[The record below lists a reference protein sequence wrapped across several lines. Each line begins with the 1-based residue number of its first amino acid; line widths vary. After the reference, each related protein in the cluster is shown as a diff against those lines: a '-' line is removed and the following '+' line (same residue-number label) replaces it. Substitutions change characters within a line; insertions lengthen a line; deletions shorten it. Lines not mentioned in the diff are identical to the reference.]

1 MTTTNFNVTPY
12 YDDFDEDKNFYRIL
26 FQPGR
31 AVQARELTQSQTILQ
46 DQVKKFGDHI
56 FKDGSRVTG
65 AEIFSV
71 PEFGRKLENIE
82 NSQKPTARSVKLE
95 STFESSSIDVST
107 FVNKYITTNTA
118 NVQLAN
124 VKNIYFVH
132 HADPALGTDP
142 DTLYVSYLRTTNLTI
157 GGSTSNSTMEL
168 QKANTVIQNSANLQV
183 FSTSDVAPAN
193 LLATVTTQ
201 SASAEGPAKLLGV
214 DEGVFFT
221 SGIFAKNQKQI
232 IAVDKYGS
240 NANVSVG
247 FDVVENT
254 ISSTSDTSLLDP
266 ALDSSNY
273 LAPGGDRLKISL
285 TLTKKDLDSNNSLP
299 SLQTNK
305 YIELVR
311 FRNGQ
316 LVKDT
321 SGTKYADLGR
331 TLARRTFDESGDYIV
346 DGLEPRLTPLG
357 NSSSFI
363 LNISKG
369 KAYVKGYEIDKTND
383 ITKLAIKRAQDQ
395 ESVVGYDIPTAYGN
409 FLHIHQS
416 NNAIFNSNT
425 SERILL
431 HSSNTITNTLTQIGE
446 AYVKNIEY
454 VSGDGFDAVHKL
466 HLFGV
471 KRSGANNL
479 PLSMTKSIVGAGL
492 GQANANVELS
502 SITTIQT
509 SGTIADDNSNHI
521 IVADSS
527 QIRVGDEAFGHNLS
541 AFTGITG
548 EGERRVHVTAINGSN
563 ITLSAPNNGSSRKPY
578 SKEIANTYTFQRAAI
593 QDTNDT
599 LSVFPAAYSTVASVN
614 QIDYNTRR
622 IFKTVSFTDG
632 VASISTT
639 DGTERFKAAGTA
651 ALKKELYAIMIRS
664 GTTSDHKANHAVN
677 MAESGVTISTPTPSE
692 GSTATAT
699 IDIDDSSFDGTADI
713 LATLDVTDAGRRTK
727 VANSFFTTF
736 TRISNSST
744 QLHSLG
750 VTDVTN
756 VTGIFISPN
765 TSYMPSDNANTNYLK
780 HFTFDTGQR
789 DSYYDHATI
798 KIKPSAITSNI
809 LPKGMVNVTYARFTH
824 TGLGHFDANSYP
836 TYEEIPQYIENK
848 GNKIE
853 LRDSID
859 FRPLRT
865 ENRSSNVY
873 SNSAMT
879 FTRNQI
885 VDRRVGSADVDLSYY
900 LSRIDKVVLGFD
912 GQFRVIEG
920 DSALNNPATPL
931 DDPDSMTLYKLTFP
945 PYTFQTSNVDIDIV
959 KNKRYTMK
967 DIGGIDDRLSRVE
980 YYTALNL
987 LESEVA
993 GSTFFS
999 NSNIELINNG
1009 FLVDDF
1015 KGHSIG
1021 DVLNDDYKC
1030 SIDYDNQILHP
1041 RFKANGTN
1049 TAIETGGGSLK
1060 NTGNV
1065 LTLPFTTQ
1073 VYSAQNVAS
1082 TSVNINP
1089 FNVVSF
1095 VGYVKLETDVTSY
1108 TDFDSRPIVVSNRDG
1123 NSDNYEFGV
1132 NFQGSVW
1139 SEWDLLSFNNDTTRK
1154 YTYYDKNGAKVSTT
1168 TSAEETSS
1176 QSTKTETD
1184 RIFYYMSAENID
1196 FEIFG
1201 YRPNTEVHAFLD
1213 GKNVSDRLRAFNTT
1227 TNAFETAPKKC
1238 LIISDDQGFAKG
1250 RLVIPNNEAVNRQFA
1265 AGEHQ
1270 IFFSD
1275 SIASPNVFS
1284 TFAETRYYSGTP
1296 KSRIIPPV
1304 VEVRND
1310 PPAPVTPVSTECAF
1324 QEDDDKKTPNCQTV
1338 SEARAELPANGGA
1351 GDSDVTDATFGISEQ
1366 IIRDTY
1372 SAVLGRKP
1380 DKAGM
1385 QYYMERIENGEI
1397 DAFTP
1402 GTLSASLTTI
1412 FEASPEAKAKNE
1424 CPLGVDPLAQTFFV
1438 NEFTNPKGVFLT
1450 SVDVFFAS
1458 KDSTLPVH
1466 FEIRK
1471 VLNGFPSETIIAKS
1485 RVSKNPDDII
1495 LPIDPN
1501 VPEPTR
1507 FTFDAP
1513 LFLEPDQYAMVL
1525 LSSSFEYNVYI
1536 ATVGQNRLDTGQS
1549 IVGQPYLGSLF
1560 KSQNASTWTP
1570 AQESDLCFVIHQ
1582 AQFDTTGAI
1591 SSFIQPVQNLLPDQA
1606 FDLLRINAPFQT
1618 FSDKTNMSFKL
1629 GLKTE
1634 GQSDMDA
1641 GITTLPNSDTYLEN
1655 RKEFKQNIDANL
1667 QIIMSS
1673 TNADVSPVF
1682 EQDRC
1687 RFVFVENLINSSA
1700 NTEVVTRPETNA
1712 SDGGASSKY
1721 ITRKVTLG
1729 EGFDA
1734 TALRVILAKNLPE
1747 GSSISVFYRVQS
1759 ESDETT
1765 AFEDL
1770 PYVEMNKITQTPV
1783 NQNINEYYDCEFK
1796 AEDIIYSSAGVNFD
1810 SFRSFAIKIVFFSTN
1825 TAKAPTARN
1834 LRVIALS
1841 WQCTKWKNIQRFW
1854 EILDQKP
1861 YWIRI

>member
-71 PEFGRKLENIE
+71 PEFGGKIE
-82 NSQKPTARSVKLE
+82 NLAPDKRPKARSVKLE
-95 STFESSSIDVST
+95 STFDNNSINVSSFI
-107 FVNKYITTNTA
+107 NKYVTANTA
-118 NVQLAN
+118 NTPNSN

-132 HADPALGTDP
+132 HADPAVGTDP
-142 DTLYVSYLRTTNLTI
+142 DTLYVSYIRTTNVSIL
-157 GGSTSNSTMEL
+157 GKSFNSASDAL
-168 QKANTVIQNSANLQV
+168 VNTTIQNSDTLQI
-183 FSTSDVAPAN
+183 FTTSNVAPAF
-193 LLATVTTQ
+193 LFGSVTTQ
-201 SASAEGPAKLLGV
+201 SADAEGSAKLLGV

-285 TLTKKDLDSNNSLP
+285 TLTKKDIATSGPGANSLP

-316 LVKDT
+316 LVKDI
-321 SGTKYADLGR
+321 SGTRYADLGR

-346 DGLEPRLTPLG
+346 DGLEPRLTPVG
-357 NSSSFI
+357 NSASFY

-383 ITKLAIKRAQDQ
+383 ITKLAVKRAQDQ

-425 SERILL
+425 SERITL
-431 HSSNTITNTLTQIGE
+431 HSSNTVTNTLTQIGE

-471 KRSGANNL
+471 KRTGANNL
-479 PLSMTKSIVGAGL
+479 PLSMTKSIVGTSLLAS
-492 GQANANVELS
+492 ANANIESS

-527 QIRVGDEAFGHNLS
+527 QIRIGDEIFGHNVS

-548 EGERRVHVTAINGSN
+548 ESERRIHVTAINGSN
-563 ITLSAPNNGSSRKPY
+563 LTLSAPNNGSSRKPF
-578 SKEIANTYTFQRAAI
+578 SKEVANTYTFRRAAI

-622 IFKTVSFTDG
+622 IFKAVSFTDG
-632 VASISTT
+632 VASITT
-639 DGTERFKAAGTA
+639 DESTERFKAAGTA
-651 ALKKELYAIMIRS
+651 ALKKELYAIVIRA
-664 GTTSDHKANHAVN
+664 GTTPSYSANDSVN
-677 MAESGVTISTPTPSE
+677 MANSDVTISTPTPSE

-699 IDIDDSSFDGTADI
+699 IDLGDDAFDGTADI
-713 LATLDVTDAGRRTK
+713 LTTLDVTDAGRRTK
-727 VANSFFTTF
+727 VANSHFKLFTALTN
-736 TRISNSST
+736 NST
-744 QLHSLG
+744 TLHSLG
-750 VTDVTN
+750 LTDVTN
-756 VTGIFISPN
+756 VTGIFIASG
-765 TSYMPSDNANTNYLK
+765 TDAATTANTNVLSS
-780 HFTFDTGQR
+780 FVIDTGQR
-789 DSYYDHATI
+789 DGFYDHASI
-798 KIKPSAITSNI
+798 KKKASAIGVVNTG
-809 LPKGMVNVTYARFTH
+809 KVNVTYTRFTH

-836 TYEEIPQYIENK
+836 TYEEIPQYIDNK

-853 LRDSID
+853 LRDAID
-859 FRPLRT
+859 FRPLRQDD
-865 ENRSSNVY
+865 ESSNVY

-879 FTRNQI
+879 FTKNQI

-900 LSRIDKVVLGFD
+900 LGRIDKVVLGFD

-931 DDPDSMTLYKLTFP
+931 DDPDSMTLYKLTLP
-945 PYTFQTSNVDIDIV
+945 PFTFQTSNVDIDIV

-987 LESEVA
+987 LESEIA

-1021 DVLNDDYKC
+1021 DVLNSDYKC
-1030 SIDYDNQILHP
+1030 SVDYDNQILHP

-1049 TAIETGGGSLK
+1049 TAIQSGSLT

-1073 VYSAQNVAS
+1073 VYAGQNVAS

-1095 VGYVKLETDVTSY
+1095 VGYVKLETDVTNY
-1108 TDFDSRPIVVSNRDG
+1108 ADFDSRPIVVSNRDG
-1123 NSDNYEFGV
+1123 NSDNYEFGT

-1139 SEWDLLSFNNDTTRK
+1139 SEWDLLSFNSDTTRK

-1168 TSAEETSS
+1168 TSAEEASS
-1176 QSTKTETD
+1176 QTTKTETD
-1184 RIFYYMSAENID
+1184 RIFYYMAPENID

-1201 YRPNTEVHAFLD
+1201 YRPNTPVHAFLD
-1213 GKNVSDRLRAFNTT
+1213 GKNVSDRLRSFDTT
-1227 TNAFETAPKKC
+1227 TNAFHSNTSKV
-1238 LIISDDQGFAKG
+1238 LIVSDDNGFAKG
-1250 RLVIPNNEAVNRQFA
+1250 RLVIPNDPGHHRQFA

-1275 SIASPNVFS
+1275 SMASPNVFS

-1304 VEVRND
+1304 VEVRHEPPRQPD
-1310 PPAPVTPVSTECAF
+1310 PVPVAADCFF
-1324 QEDDDKKTPNCQTV
+1324 QEDDDNNNPNCMTRPQ
-1338 SEARAELPANGGA
+1338 AIELALATGITQETIDSSINAIVDNYSDDLNRKADKGGFLYHLNVVQA
-1351 GDSDVTDATFGISEQ
+1351 GDRT
-1366 IIRDTY
+1366 
-1372 SAVLGRKP
+1372 P
-1380 DKAGM
+1380 DQLDGDFK
-1385 QYYMERIENGEI
+1385 N
-1397 DAFTP
+1397 
-1402 GTLSASLTTI
+1402 
-1412 FEASPEAKAKNE
+1412 SPEFKNNE
-1424 CPLGVDPLAQTFFV
+1424 CPLGKDPLAQTFFV
-1438 NEFTNPKGVFLT
+1438 NEFTNPKGIFVT
-1450 SVDVFFAS
+1450 DIDVFFAS

-1466 FEIRK
+1466 LEIRK
-1471 VLNGFPSETIIAKS
+1471 VLNGYPSETVIAKS
-1485 RVSKNPDDII
+1485 RVSKNPVDITI
-1495 LPIDPN
+1495 PSDPN
-1501 VPEPTR
+1501 VPELTR

-1525 LSSSFEYNVYI
+1525 LTSSSEYNVYI

-1549 IVGQPYLGSLF
+1549 IVGQPYMGSLF

-1582 AQFDTTGAI
+1582 AQFDITGSI

-1618 FSDKTNMSFKL
+1618 FSDKTSMSFKL

-1700 NTEVVTRPETNA
+1700 NTEVVARPETDA

-1796 AEDIIYSSAGVNFD
+1796 AEDITYSSAGVNFD
-1810 SFRSFAIKIVFFSTN
+1810 SFRSFSIKIVFFSTN

-1841 WQCTKWKNIQRFW
+1841 
-1854 EILDQKP
+1854 
-1861 YWIRI
+1861 

>member
-12 YDDFDEDKNFYRIL
+12 YDDFDEDKRFYRIL

-71 PEFGRKLENIE
+71 PEFGRKLQNIE

-95 STFESSSIDVST
+95 STFESSSINVSSL
-107 FVNKYITTNTA
+107 VNKYITANTA

-132 HADPALGTDP
+132 HADPAIGTDP
-142 DTLYVSYLRTTNLTI
+142 DTLYVSYLRTTNVNI

-168 QKANTVIQNSANLQV
+168 QNANTTIQNSANLQV

-193 LLATVTTQ
+193 LITTVTTQ
-201 SASAEGPAKLLGV
+201 IGANGSGIYPESPAKLLGV

-221 SGIFAKNQKQI
+221 SGIFAKNQRQI
-232 IAVDKYGS
+232 IAADKYGS

-254 ISSTSDTSLLDP
+254 VTSTTDTSLLDP
-266 ALDSSNY
+266 SLDSSNY

-285 TLTKKDLDSNNSLP
+285 TLTKKDLDSNTNSLP

-316 LVKDT
+316 LVKDL
-321 SGTKYADLGR
+321 SGTKYSDLGR

-357 NSSSFI
+357 NSGSFI

-383 ITKLAIKRAQDQ
+383 VTRLAVKRSQDQ
-395 ESVVGYDIPTAYGN
+395 DSVVGYDLPTEYGN
-409 FLHIHQS
+409 FLHIHLS
-416 NNAIFNSNT
+416 NNSIYNSNT
-425 SERILL
+425 SERVVL
-431 HSSNTITNTLTQIGE
+431 HSSNTVVNARTQIAE
-446 AYVKNIEY
+446 AYVKNQVY
-454 VSGDGFDAVHKL
+454 VSGNGLDAIHKL
-466 HLFGV
+466 HLFGL
-471 KRSGANNL
+471 KRLANSGGQFL
-479 PLSMTKSIVGAGL
+479 PLSMAKSVIGTELSGGL
-492 GQANANVELS
+492 AANSNVESS

-509 SGTIADDNSNHI
+509 PGTIVNNSDHLIVSDADGI
-521 IVADSS
+521 
-527 QIRVGDEAFGHNLS
+527 QIGDEVFGHNVS
-541 AFTGITG
+541 SFTGITG
-548 EGERRVHVTAINGSN
+548 ETERSIHVTAIAGSN
-563 ITLSAPNNGSSRKPY
+563 LTLSAPVNGSLQKPF
-578 SKEIANTYTFQRAAI
+578 SKESTNTYTFKRS
-593 QDTNDT
+593 T
-599 LSVFPAAYSTVASVN
+599 LQESNETASVFPGAYATVAKIN
-614 QIDYNTRR
+614 QIDYNARR
-622 IFKTVSFTDG
+622 VFKTVSFTDG
-632 VASISTT
+632 VASISTS
-639 DGTERFKAAGTA
+639 DGTERFKTAGSAST
-651 ALKKELYAIMIRS
+651 KNTFYAITIRTG
-664 GTTSDHKANHAVN
+664 GTPSYTTNSVVN
-677 MAESGVTISTPTPSE
+677 MANSEVTITLPTPTS
-692 GSTATAT
+692 GSPATAT
-699 IDIDDSSFDGTADI
+699 IDLGDDAFDGTADI
-713 LATLDVTDAGRRTK
+713 LATLDITDAARRTK
-727 VANSFFTTF
+727 TANSHFKLFDALTNNSTT
-736 TRISNSST
+736 
-744 QLHSLG
+744 LHSLG

-756 VTGIFISPN
+756 VTGIFIASGTDLPG
-765 TSYMPSDNANTNYLK
+765 TSNVNVLSS
-780 HFTFDTGQR
+780 FVIDTGQR
-789 DSYYDHATI
+789 DGFYDHASI
-798 KIKPSAITSNI
+798 KKKPSSIGVVNTG
-809 LPKGMVNVTYARFTH
+809 KVNVTYTRFTH

-836 TYEEIPQYIENK
+836 SYTDIPQYITNK

-859 FRPLRT
+859 FRPLRVDV
-865 ENRSSNVY
+865 EASNVY
-873 SNSAMT
+873 SNTAMT

-885 VDRRVGSADVDLSYY
+885 VDSRVGSADVDLNYY
-900 LSRIDKVVLGFD
+900 LSRVDKVVLGFD
-912 GQFRVIEG
+912 GKFRVIEG
-920 DSALNNPATPL
+920 DSALNNPPTPL
-931 DDPDSMTLYKLTFP
+931 DDPDSMSLYKLTFP
-945 PYTFQTSNVDIDIV
+945 PFTFQTSNVTVDIV

-987 LESEVA
+987 LESEIA
-993 GSTFFS
+993 TSTFFS
-999 NSNIELINNG
+999 NNNVQLINNG

-1015 KGHSIG
+1015 KGHSVG

-1030 SIDYDNQILHP
+1030 SIDYGNQILHP

-1049 TAIETGGGSLK
+1049 ATVIAAGTTAK
-1060 NTGNV
+1060 VTGNTI
-1065 LTLPFTTQ
+1065 TLPFTEQ

-1095 VGYVKLETDVTSY
+1095 VGYVKLAADVTNY
-1108 TDFDSRPIVVSNRDG
+1108 ADFDSRPIVVSNRDG

-1168 TSAEETSS
+1168 TSAEEASS

-1250 RLVIPNNEAVNRQFA
+1250 RLVIPNNEGTNSQFA

-1310 PPAPVTPVSTECAF
+1310 PPALVTPVSTECAF

-1338 SEARAELPANGGA
+1338 AEARAELPANGGA

-1412 FEASPEAKAKNE
+1412 FEASPEFKGKNE

-1438 NEFTNPKGVFLT
+1438 NEFTNPKGIFIT
-1450 SVDVFFAS
+1450 SVDIFFAS
-1458 KDSTLPVH
+1458 KDATLPVH

-1471 VLNGFPSETIIAKS
+1471 VLNGYPSETIIAKS
-1485 RVSKNPDDII
+1485 KVSKNPSDVVI
-1495 LPIDPN
+1495 PSDPN
-1501 VPEPTR
+1501 IPEPTR
-1507 FTFDAP
+1507 FTFDKP
-1513 LFLEPDQYAMVL
+1513 VFLEPDQYSMVL
-1525 LSSSFEYNVYI
+1525 LTSSFEYNVYI

-1549 IVGQPYLGSLF
+1549 IVSQPYMGSLF
-1560 KSQNASTWTP
+1560 KSQNASTWTA
-1570 AQESDLCFVIHQ
+1570 AQESDLCFIIHQ
-1582 AQFDTTGAI
+1582 AQFDTSGNFTAI
-1591 SSFIQPVQNLLPDQA
+1591 VEPQKNILPDQNV
-1606 FDLLRINAPFQT
+1606 DLVRINAPFET
-1618 FSDKTNMSFKL
+1618 FSDKTSVSFNL
-1629 GLKTE
+1629 GLKTA
-1634 GQSDMDA
+1634 GASGLDA
-1641 GITTLPNSDTYLEN
+1641 YVSTLPNSDTYLEN
-1655 RKEFKQNIDANL
+1655 RKEYKNGNDANL

-1673 TNADVSPVF
+1673 TNADVTPTF
-1682 EQDRC
+1682 ELDRA
-1687 RFVFVENLINSSA
+1687 RFVFVENLVNSSS
-1700 NTEVVTRPETNA
+1700 NTAVVARPET
-1712 SDGGASSKY
+1712 SSGGGATSKY
-1721 ITRKVTLG
+1721 ITRKVTLT

-1734 TALRVILAKNLPE
+1734 TSLRVILSKNLPE
-1747 GSSISVFYRVQS
+1747 GSSIKVFYRIQS
-1759 ESDETT
+1759 ESDESTI
-1765 AFEDL
+1765 FDDL
-1770 PYVEMNKITQTPV
+1770 PYTEMNQMTPTTTSQSITQ
-1783 NQNINEYYDCEFK
+1783 YYDCEYM
-1796 AEDIIYSSAGVNFD
+1796 AEDVTYSSAGATFD
-1810 SFRSFAIKIVFFSTN
+1810 TFRFFSIKIVFFTDN
-1825 TAKAPTARN
+1825 TAKPPTVKN
-1834 LRVIALS
+1834 LRAIAL
-1841 WQCTKWKNIQRFW
+1841 T
-1854 EILDQKP
+1854 
-1861 YWIRI
+1861 

>member
-71 PEFGRKLENIE
+71 PEFGRKIENIE

-95 STFESSSIDVST
+95 STFESSSINVSS
-107 FVNKYITTNTA
+107 FVNKYITANTA

-132 HADPALGTDP
+132 HADPAVDTDP

-168 QKANTVIQNSANLQV
+168 QNANTTIQNSANLQV

-193 LLATVTTQ
+193 LIATVTTQ
-201 SASAEGPAKLLGV
+201 IAADGSGIYPESPAKLLGV

-221 SGIFAKNQKQI
+221 GGIFAKNQKQI

-254 ISSTSDTSLLDP
+254 ITSTSDTSLLDP

-321 SGTKYADLGR
+321 SGTRYADLGR

-346 DGLEPRLTPLG
+346 DGLEPRLTPIG
-357 NSSSFI
+357 NSANFF

-383 ITKLAIKRAQDQ
+383 ITKLAVKRAQDQ
-395 ESVVGYDIPTAYGN
+395 ESVTGYDLPTAYGN

-479 PLSMTKSIVGAGL
+479 PLSMTKSIIGAGL

-509 SGTIADDNSNHI
+509 SGTIVDDNSNHI

-527 QIRVGDEAFGHNLS
+527 QIRVGDEVFGHNLS

-622 IFKTVSFTDG
+622 IFKTVTFTDG
-632 VASISTT
+632 VASIVT
-639 DGTERFKAAGTA
+639 DDGSERFKAAGTA
-651 ALKKELYAIMIRS
+651 ALKKELYAIMIRT
-664 GTTSDHKANHAVN
+664 GTTPSYSANHAVN
-677 MAESGVTISTPTPSE
+677 MANSDVSISTPTPSE
-692 GSTATAT
+692 GSQATAS
-699 IDIDDSSFDGTADI
+699 IDLGDDAFDGTADI

-727 VANSFFTTF
+727 T
-736 TRISNSST
+736 SNSHFKLFTALTNNST
-744 QLHSLG
+744 TLHSLG
-750 VTDVTN
+750 ITDVTN
-756 VTGIFISPN
+756 VTGVFIASG
-765 TSYMPSDNANTNYLK
+765 SDAATTANTNVLDS
-780 HFTFDTGQR
+780 FVIDTGQR
-789 DSYYDHATI
+789 NGFYDHATI
-798 KIKPSAITSNI
+798 KKKASAIGVVNTG
-809 LPKGMVNVTYARFTH
+809 KVNVTYTRFAH
-824 TGLGHFDANSYP
+824 TGLGHFDANSFPSY
-836 TYEEIPQYIENK
+836 TDIPQYIDDK

-859 FRPLRT
+859 FRPLRQDD
-865 ENRSSNVY
+865 ESSNVY

-912 GQFRVIEG
+912 GQFRIIEG

-959 KNKRYTMK
+959 KNRRYTMK

-1021 DVLNDDYKC
+1021 DVLNSDYKC

-1041 RFKANGTN
+1041 RFTANGTN
-1049 TAIETGGGSLK
+1049 TSIQSGSLT

-1095 VGYVKLETDVTSY
+1095 VGYVKLDTDVTNY
-1108 TDFDSRPIVVSNRDG
+1108 ADFDSRPIVVSNRDG
-1123 NSDNYEFGV
+1123 NSDNYEFGT

-1154 YTYYDKNGAKVSTT
+1154 YTYYDKNGSKVSTT
-1168 TSAEETSS
+1168 TSAEEASS
-1176 QSTKTETD
+1176 QATKTESD

-1213 GKNVSDRLRAFNTT
+1213 GKNVSDRLRAFNST

-1238 LIISDDQGFAKG
+1238 LIISDDNGFAKG
-1250 RLVIPNNEAVNRQFA
+1250 RLVIPNNEGTNRQFA

-1304 VEVRND
+1304 VEVRQD
-1310 PPAPVTPVSTECAF
+1310 PPAQATPVATECAF
-1324 QEDDDKKTPNCQTV
+1324 QEDDDRKTPNCQSV
-1338 SEARAELPANGGA
+1338 SGARAELSENGGTS
-1351 GDSDVTDATFGISEQ
+1351 DSDITDATFGISEQ

-1372 SAVLGRKP
+1372 SNVLGRKP

-1385 QYYMERIENGEI
+1385 LYYMERIENNEI

-1402 GTLSASLTTI
+1402 GTLAASLTTI

-1424 CPLGVDPLAQTFFV
+1424 CPLGQDPLAQTFFV
-1438 NEFTNPKGVFLT
+1438 NEFTNPKGIFIT
-1450 SVDVFFAS
+1450 SVDIFFAS

-1471 VLNGFPSETIIAKS
+1471 VLNGYPSETVVAKS
-1485 RVSKNPDDII
+1485 RVSRNPDDVII
-1495 LPIDPN
+1495 PSDPN

-1513 LFLEPDQYAMVL
+1513 LFLEPDQYSMVL
-1525 LSSSFEYNVYI
+1525 LTSSFEYNVYI

-1560 KSQNASTWTP
+1560 KSQNASTWTA

-1582 AQFDTTGAI
+1582 AQFNITGDI
-1591 SSFIQPVQNLLPDQA
+1591 SSIIQPVKNAPLPDQA

-1618 FSDKTNMSFKL
+1618 FSDKTSMSFKL
-1629 GLKTE
+1629 GLLTE
-1634 GQSDMDA
+1634 GQSNMDA
-1641 GITTLPNSDTYLEN
+1641 GISALPNSDTYLEN
-1655 RKEFKQNIDANL
+1655 RKEFKKNADANL
-1667 QIIMSS
+1667 QITMSS

-1687 RFVFVENLINSSA
+1687 RFVFVENLLNSSA
-1700 NTEVVTRPETNA
+1700 NTEVVARPETGA

-1747 GSSISVFYRVQS
+1747 GSSISVFYKVQS
-1759 ESDETT
+1759 DSDETT

-1796 AEDIIYSSAGVNFD
+1796 AEDITYSSAGISFD

-1841 WQCTKWKNIQRFW
+1841 
-1854 EILDQKP
+1854 
-1861 YWIRI
+1861 